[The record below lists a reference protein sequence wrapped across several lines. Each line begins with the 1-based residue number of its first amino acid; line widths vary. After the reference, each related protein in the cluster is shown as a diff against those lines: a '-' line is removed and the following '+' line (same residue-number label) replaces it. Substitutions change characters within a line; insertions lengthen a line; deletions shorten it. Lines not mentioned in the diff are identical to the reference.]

1 MCIQLQNVMLIPSPN
16 PGVRDS
22 HYWPL
27 GASYDARPSPV
38 GVESHFNFVTDKHF
52 NSVQTH
58 FAGEIREYALSAFKL
73 HLKKSVGKRL
83 IDDSMHNLKFSHICV
98 A

>member
-1 MCIQLQNVMLIPSPN
+1 MGTNLQNVMIIPSPN
-16 PGVRDS
+16 SGVRDS
-22 HYWPL
+22 HCWPL
-27 GASYDARPSPV
+27 GASDDARPSPV
-38 GVESHFNFVTDKHF
+38 GVESHFYFVTDKHF

-58 FAGEIREYALSAFKL
+58 FSGEIREYALPAFKL

-83 IDDSMHNLKFSHICV
+83 IDDSVHNLKFGHICV

>member
-1 MCIQLQNVMLIPSPN
+1 MQNASEIPSPN
-16 PGVRDS
+16 LGARDFHS
-22 HYWPL
+22 SPL
-27 GASYDARPSPV
+27 GASDDARPSPV
-38 GVESHFNFVTDKHF
+38 GVEPHFYFVTDKHF

-58 FAGEIREYALSAFKL
+58 LPGEIREYALPALKL